1 MGGTG
6 IWDFWEV
13 QQHDDRLIKI
23 AEEEMDLKGCNS
35 LCSSRAFSL
44 CEELLVDYEVI
55 RLFVA

>member
-13 QQHDDRLIKI
+13 QQYDDRLIKI

-35 LCSSRAFSL
+35 LCSSRAFCL
-44 CEELLVDYEVI
+44 CEELLVD
-55 RLFVA
+55 